1 MYYEVHSENIAARSH
16 APQIAEILRRFA
28 SRYREDG
35 PVAYEEF
42 TAEILPLFG
51 KDLMILEPTG
61 DGDYCWLHFG
71 REIVRYS
78 GATRLGQRVSD
89 MRPQVA
95 RFTIAALDQALAEDR
110 PLYTVHRSSGTVR
123 VALWERL
130 LLPTLAQDGRRYVI
144 AFARP
149 LQFRED
155 LLNAVL
161 ETSPSGIVA
170 LRAIRD
176 NAGRIEQAVIV
187 TANKRAAV
195 LSGSPDA
202 ELLDTDGRESLPF
215 LSDLSIWQRCVY
227 AMNLQRADVL
237 ETSFTQEGKTLWL
250 RIAIAP
256 LGDGL
261 LLTLTDVTDLTVAN
275 QTLQLRA
282 ATLALEI
289 GRERATRRALSEE
302 IGHREE
308 RERELR
314 RLAETDPLTALLNRR
329 SFTEKA
335 NAAIAASEA
344 DGSDIALIIVD
355 LDHFKQVNDS
365 YGHPAGD
372 AVIRAFADLLLG
384 QFLNEHNL
392 VGRFG
397 GEEFGILLPDCDL
410 ASAASSAR
418 QIQDALLA
426 RSMPVSETLALRVT
440 ASLGVAAR
448 DPGETLAS
456 LTGRAD
462 QALYRAKNEGRNRL
476 GLAPPEAIA
485 AAAAA

>member
-16 APQIAEILRRFA
+16 APQIAKILHRFA
-28 SRYREDG
+28 LHGRDG
-35 PVAYEEF
+35 APVGYEAF
-42 TAEILPLFG
+42 AAEVLPLFG
-51 KDLMILEPTG
+51 EDLMILEATG
-61 DGDYCWLHFG
+61 DGDYRWLHFG

-78 GATRLGQRVSD
+78 GATRLGQLVSG

-95 RFTIAALDQALAEDR
+95 RFSIDSFDQALAEDR
-110 PLYTVHRSSGTVR
+110 ALYTVHRSTETVR

-130 LLPTLAQDGRRYVI
+130 ILPATARDGRRFII
-144 AFARP
+144 AFSRP

-161 ETSPSGIVA
+161 DSSPCGIVA

-176 NAGRIEQAVIV
+176 ERGGIEQVVIV
-187 TANKRAAV
+187 TANHRAAT
-195 LSGSPDA
+195 LGGRPDID
-202 ELLDTDGRESLPF
+202 LLDTDGRESLPF
-215 LSDLSIWQRCVY
+215 LSDPLIWQRCVY
-227 AMNLQRADVL
+227 AMSFQRADML
-237 ETSFTQEGKTLWL
+237 ETSFTQGGKTLWL

-261 LLTLTDVTDLTVAN
+261 LLTLTDITDLTVAN
-275 QTLQLRA
+275 QTLQSRA

-302 IGHREE
+302 IDQREE

-344 DGSDIALIIVD
+344 NGSEIALIIVD

-384 QFLNEHNL
+384 QFRTEHNL

-397 GEEFGILLPDCDL
+397 GEEFGILLPGCDL
-410 ASAASSAR
+410 AAAAASAR
-418 QIQDALLA
+418 QIQDALLI
-426 RSMPVSETLALRVT
+426 RSMPVSETLALHVT
-440 ASLGVAAR
+440 ASLGIAAR
-448 DPGETLAS
+448 HPGEALAS
-456 LTGRAD
+456 LTARAD
-462 QALYRAKNEGRNRL
+462 QALYRAKNDGRNRL
-476 GLAPPEAIA
+476 GLAAPNAVA
-485 AAAAA
+485 AAA